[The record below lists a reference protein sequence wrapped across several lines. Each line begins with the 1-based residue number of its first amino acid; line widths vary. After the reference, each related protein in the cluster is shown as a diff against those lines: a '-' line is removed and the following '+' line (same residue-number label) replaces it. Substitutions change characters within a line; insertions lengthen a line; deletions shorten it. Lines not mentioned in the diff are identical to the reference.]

1 MNKIETRLNTEENN
15 ERYNPNINDGLNEEQ
30 IQARKL
36 QNLINYDTTVPTK
49 SIKSIIINNF
59 FTLFNLMNLLLAIA
73 VFSVGE
79 YKNMLFIILVV
90 INTAIS
96 TVQEI
101 HSKKIIDKLSL
112 ISSAK
117 VHCVRNGNKQD
128 IGINEVVLDDILLF
142 EAGNQVITDCILLDG
157 EIEVN
162 ESFITGESDSIIKK
176 KGDLILSGSF
186 VVSGKCV
193 ARVEHIGEENFT
205 SKISKETR
213 YIKKVKSEIM
223 TSLNKII
230 RTVSIIIIPV
240 GTLLFLNQL
249 GLEDGNI
256 RSAVVHT
263 VAAII
268 GMIPEGLILL
278 TSTVLAVSVI
288 RLSKSNVLVQE
299 LFCIETLAR
308 VDTLCLDKTGT
319 ITEGRM
325 EVNDIITK
333 NIELNEMQEI
343 LSAIGKNSEDSNSTI
358 EAIRDKY
365 ENIKLEGEWEKT
377 KTVPFSSKKKW
388 SGIEFK
394 QKGSYIIGAPEFVLK
409 DTIENHK
416 NDIEKYSADYR
427 VLVLAHSKEN
437 FKDKEL
443 PDNIEVLGFVLITDK
458 MRENAKDTLEYFKKQ
473 GVDIRIISGDNP
485 ITVSKISK
493 RAGVEGY
500 DKYIDC
506 TTLNTEEE
514 IKKATRIYKIFGR
527 VTPIQKKQI
536 VEALKNQG
544 HTVAMT
550 GDGVNDIIA
559 LKEADCSIAMASGS
573 DAARN
578 VSQLILLDSDFASMP
593 KIVAEGRRTI
603 NNLERSAALFLTKTI
618 YSTFLAILFVFMNK
632 QYPFM
637 PIQLSLIELVCI
649 GIPSFILALEP
660 NKQRIKGTFLG
671 NVLGKSIPTAVT
683 VISNI
688 LIVLFVNSKQNLP
701 SEVYSTICVILTVL
715 TGFLLL
721 IKISIPFNIV
731 RGILLPT
738 LILIFTA
745 CCTIFTDWFAVVL
758 PQEYVFLTIMLSLA
772 TICNFILL
780 NLVLSQISRTIR
792 RRKIKN
798 GIRRKQK

>member
-240 GTLLFLNQL
+240 GTLLFFNQL

-637 PIQLSLIELVCI
+637 PIQLSLIALVCI

-701 SEVYSTICVILTVL
+701 AEVYSTICVILTVL
-715 TGFLLL
+715 AGFLLL

>member
-128 IGINEVVLDDILLF
+128 IGINEVILDDILLF

-458 MRENAKDTLEYFKKQ
+458 MRENAKNTLEYFKKQ

-637 PIQLSLIELVCI
+637 PIQLSLIALVCI

-701 SEVYSTICVILTVL
+701 AEVYSTICVILTVL
-715 TGFLLL
+715 AGFLLL

>member
-1 MNKIETRLNTEENN
+1 M
-15 ERYNPNINDGLNEEQ
+15 
-30 IQARKL
+30 
-36 QNLINYDTTVPTK
+36 
-49 SIKSIIINNF
+49 
-59 FTLFNLMNLLLAIA
+59 
-73 VFSVGE
+73 
-79 YKNMLFIILVV
+79 
-90 INTAIS
+90 
-96 TVQEI
+96 
-101 HSKKIIDKLSL
+101 
-112 ISSAK
+112 
-117 VHCVRNGNKQD
+117 
-128 IGINEVVLDDILLF
+128 
-142 EAGNQVITDCILLDG
+142 
-157 EIEVN
+157 
-162 ESFITGESDSIIKK
+162 
-176 KGDLILSGSF
+176 
-186 VVSGKCV
+186 
-193 ARVEHIGEENFT
+193 
-205 SKISKETR
+205 
-213 YIKKVKSEIM
+213 
-223 TSLNKII
+223 
-230 RTVSIIIIPV
+230 
-240 GTLLFLNQL
+240 
-249 GLEDGNI
+249 
-256 RSAVVHT
+256 
-263 VAAII
+263 
-268 GMIPEGLILL
+268 
-278 TSTVLAVSVI
+278 
-288 RLSKSNVLVQE
+288 
-299 LFCIETLAR
+299 
-308 VDTLCLDKTGT
+308 
-319 ITEGRM
+319 
-325 EVNDIITK
+325 
-333 NIELNEMQEI
+333 
-343 LSAIGKNSEDSNSTI
+343 GKN
-358 EAIRDKY
+358 
-365 ENIKLEGEWEKT
+365 

-637 PIQLSLIELVCI
+637 PIQLSLIALVCI

-671 NVLGKSIPTAVT
+671 NVL
-683 VISNI
+683 
-688 LIVLFVNSKQNLP
+688 
-701 SEVYSTICVILTVL
+701 
-715 TGFLLL
+715 
-721 IKISIPFNIV
+721 
-731 RGILLPT
+731 
-738 LILIFTA
+738 
-745 CCTIFTDWFAVVL
+745 W
-758 PQEYVFLTIMLSLA
+758 
-772 TICNFILL
+772 
-780 NLVLSQISRTIR
+780 
-792 RRKIKN
+792 
-798 GIRRKQK
+798 

>member
-1 MNKIETRLNTEENN
+1 MLKSYLTNIYGVIKMNKIETRLNTEENN

-193 ARVEHIGEENFT
+193 AKVEHIGEENFT

-240 GTLLFLNQL
+240 GTLLFFNQL

-325 EVNDIITK
+325 EVNDIITE

-365 ENIKLEGEWEKT
+365 KNIKLKGEWEKT

-388 SGIEFK
+388 SGVEFK

-409 DTIENHK
+409 DTIENYK

-437 FKDKEL
+437 
-443 PDNIEVLGFVLITDK
+443 
-458 MRENAKDTLEYFKKQ
+458 
-473 GVDIRIISGDNP
+473 
-485 ITVSKISK
+485 
-493 RAGVEGY
+493 
-500 DKYIDC
+500 
-506 TTLNTEEE
+506 
-514 IKKATRIYKIFGR
+514 IKWY
-527 VTPIQKKQI
+527 
-536 VEALKNQG
+536 
-544 HTVAMT
+544 
-550 GDGVNDIIA
+550 
-559 LKEADCSIAMASGS
+559 
-573 DAARN
+573 
-578 VSQLILLDSDFASMP
+578 
-593 KIVAEGRRTI
+593 
-603 NNLERSAALFLTKTI
+603 
-618 YSTFLAILFVFMNK
+618 
-632 QYPFM
+632 
-637 PIQLSLIELVCI
+637 
-649 GIPSFILALEP
+649 
-660 NKQRIKGTFLG
+660 
-671 NVLGKSIPTAVT
+671 
-683 VISNI
+683 
-688 LIVLFVNSKQNLP
+688 
-701 SEVYSTICVILTVL
+701 
-715 TGFLLL
+715 
-721 IKISIPFNIV
+721 
-731 RGILLPT
+731 
-738 LILIFTA
+738 
-745 CCTIFTDWFAVVL
+745 
-758 PQEYVFLTIMLSLA
+758 
-772 TICNFILL
+772 
-780 NLVLSQISRTIR
+780 
-792 RRKIKN
+792 
-798 GIRRKQK
+798 

>member
-458 MRENAKDTLEYFKKQ
+458 MRENAKNTLEYFKKQ

-637 PIQLSLIELVCI
+637 PIQLSLIALVCI

-701 SEVYSTICVILTVL
+701 AEVYSTICVILTVL
-715 TGFLLL
+715 AGFLLL